1 MKLLKDL
8 LNIVCDLKA
17 IDIVCFDF
25 DKISPFYQYN
35 IVCTAT
41 NERQLNAISEHLAD
55 YLRLNKLAYSVEG
68 KNGRDWILVDAKDV
82 LINIFSKDARID
94 YNLEKLYSYVPRIA
108 VEKYL
113 NV

>member
-1 MKLLKDL
+1 MELLKNL
-8 LNIVCDLKA
+8 LNIVYDLKA
-17 IDIVCFDF
+17 TDIVCFDF

-35 IVCTAT
+35 IICTAS

-55 YLRLNKLAYSVEG
+55 YLRNNNLNYSVEG
-68 KNGRDWILVDAKDV
+68 KNGHDWILVDAREV
-82 LINIFSKDARID
+82 LINIFSKEARND
-94 YNLEKLYSYVPRIA
+94 YNLEKLYSYVPRIK